1 MKNKAL
7 HISQN
12 ELWTSSEKAVR
23 GFTNSMFHGFFRD
36 EDVQDMTVETATR
49 LWRRLDAYDPTRGE
63 LDAWVWVIARN
74 VVFTQAGRLKRE
86 RQRFTSLDDAAPE
99 AWERL
104 DERLGLDR
112 PADAQLLENEAEES
126 LTAQVP
132 AGRSR
137 AILGYL
143 LEGLDDGEIA
153 DRLGISKAAAYTAI
167 CRVRKEVRRAA

>member
-12 ELWTSSEKAVR
+12 ELWASSEKAVR

-36 EDVQDMTVETATR
+36 EDVQ
-49 LWRRLDAYDPTRGE
+49 
-63 LDAWVWVIARN
+63 
-74 VVFTQAGRLKRE
+74 
-86 RQRFTSLDDAAPE
+86 E